1 MRQPSSGT
9 RLLALVVASCV
20 FATAASGAGKAE
32 TPAGHGVSPHRGE
45 GRIVHSWDGCTMW
58 GTILSG
64 SREMTGDPAQFSKR
78 ILEEMIDEEAAAH
91 VDAISYCL
99 FTAFWSDLP
108 SSKITDLFPWRP
120 PGMDEAGIDCLEV
133 LIERCHHHNIQFI
146 GDIRMNDRHGV
157 PPNGIMKQHPEWALF
172 GGAWDYAFEG
182 VRQAMLDFTKEVLD
196 GYEVDGIE
204 YDYMR
209 WCHMF
214 KRGEGEK
221 HAHLLTDF
229 TRKTRKL
236 LDDAAARRG
245 SERLLLGVR
254 VPQIIGECEHLG
266 FDLKTWIK
274 EGLVD
279 YVVPSD
285 FMHTDTNMKTED
297 FVKLTAG
304 TDCKVYPAIHNRIS
318 MDKPNEHYRLMN
330 LANFR
335 AAAHNYYAF
344 GADGISPYNYQ
355 FAFERR
361 AGAHRSSA
369 YASYMWPAALGWLRD
384 LRDPADIAGHDRH
397 YLFYSLH
404 KKRPT
409 TAGRRNDENIY
420 LDRAGGVF
428 EGTRRFRMAEDM
440 SDPRLRATMQFKALG
455 MADGEKLEI
464 LINDAD
470 VPVEYITRTFDK
482 NGQNIYE
489 GDPLPAFHE
498 YTIDLNWE
506 TTGRRQPL
514 VFGDNE
520 LAARLVPVETK
531 PDGEVS
537 IEELECYVYV
547 RK

>member
-1 MRQPSSGT
+1 MTRKTSSGT
-9 RLLALVVASCV
+9 CLFALVVMSCV
-20 FATAASGAGKAE
+20 FATAASGVGEAE
-32 TPAGHGVSPHRGE
+32 TPVDSGVSPHRGE
-45 GRIVHSWDGCTMW
+45 GRIIHSWDGCTMW

-64 SREMTGDPAQFSKR
+64 SREIPGDRAQFSKR

-91 VDAISYCL
+91 VDAIAYCL

-120 PGMDEAGIDCLEV
+120 PGMDEAGIDCLKV
-133 LIERCHHHNIQFI
+133 LIDRCHSHNMQFI

-172 GGAWDYAFEG
+172 GGAWDYAFDG

-196 GYEVDGIE
+196 GYEVDGIQ

-214 KRGEGEK
+214 KSGEGK
-221 HAHLLTDF
+221 KNAHLLTDF

-236 LDDAAARRG
+236 LDDAAKRRG

-266 FDLKTWIK
+266 FDLETWIK

-285 FMHTDTNMKTED
+285 FMHIDTNMKTED
-297 FVKLTAG
+297 FVKLTEG
-304 TDCKVYPAIHNRIS
+304 TDCKVYPALHNRIS

-335 AAAHNYYAF
+335 AAAQNFYAF

-361 AGAHRSSA
+361 SGAHRSSA
-369 YASYMWPAALGWLRD
+369 YASTMWPAALGWLRD
-384 LRDPADIAGHDRH
+384 LRDPKDIADHDRH
-397 YLFYSLH
+397 YLFYSIN
-404 KKRPT
+404 KKRAT
-409 TAGRRNDENIY
+409 VSGYHNDENIY
-420 LDRAGGVF
+420 LDRGKKVWGA
-428 EGTRRFRMAEDM
+428 RRFRMAEDM
-440 SDPRLRATMQFKALG
+440 SDPRLRATLQFKALG
-455 MADGEKLEI
+455 MADGEKLRI
-464 LINDAD
+464 RINGAK
-470 VPVEYITRTFDK
+470 VPIDYITRVFDK
-482 NGQNIYE
+482 NGQ
-489 GDPLPAFHE
+489 
-498 YTIDLNWE
+498 TR
-506 TTGRRQPL
+506 TGKVCSRAIRCPR
-514 VFGDNE
+514 FTST
-520 LAARLVPVETK
+520 RST
-531 PDGEVS
+531 
-537 IEELECYVYV
+537 
-547 RK
+547 